1 MGLVRKLIAGK
12 VVAKAVKTL
21 KQRNAASAAALR
33 TRQGQ
38 YIPAGTS
45 ARPAAR
51 TGLADKAVEIYE
63 RNPKLFAGAATLIMA
78 ALAASL
84 SKGRVGHK

>member
-21 KQRNAASAAALR
+21 KQRNASAAALR
-33 TRQGQ
+33 ARQGQ
-38 YIPAGTS
+38 YIPAGT
-45 ARPAAR
+45 AAR
-51 TGLADKAVEIYE
+51 TGLADRAVEIYE
-63 RNPKLFAGAATLIMA
+63 KNPKLFAGAATLIMA

-84 SKGRVGHK
+84 SKGRAGQK